1 MHRTDLDKACLQH
14 DIACGEYK
22 DLTRTQPDQLLR
34 DKSFEIASNLKYDR
48 YQRELASMVYNGFL
62 IKSLLKSAKGS
73 GIKNMPNQQLA
84 DGFINQLF
92 ENSKEQRCILCLKTI
107 IGVFIA
113 NGQLISK
120 YDREIRYLLCT
131 IDLYRKYTWVVP
143 LKGKMGITS
152 VNASHK
158 ILESSEK
165 ESQTKYGLIK
175 AVNFIA
181 VLLKNG

>member
-48 YQRELASMVYNGFL
+48 YQRELASMVYNGFF

-84 DGFINQLF
+84 DEFINQLL
-92 ENSKEQRCILCLKTI
+92 ENSKEQRFILHLKTI
-107 IGVFIA
+107 IGV
-113 NGQLISK
+113 LIW
-120 YDREIRYLLCT
+120 L
-131 IDLYRKYTWVVP
+131 ID
-143 LKGKMGITS
+143 
-152 VNASHK
+152 N
-158 ILESSEK
+158 
-165 ESQTKYGLIK
+165 
-175 AVNFIA
+175 
-181 VLLKNG
+181 